1 MIRPHALTLIAALPA
16 ALAACGGGPK
26 PLPKPDGHVFRLNPD
41 RWGET
46 VNDLRQPPR
55 RFAASAP
62 APGAAA
68 PDEDAPGR
76 GAPR

>member
-1 MIRPHALTLIAALPA
+1 MIRFHALALAAALP

-46 VNDLRQPPR
+46 VNDLRQPPTR
-55 RFAASAP
+55 LAVSTP

-68 PDEDAPGR
+68 PDEDTPGR
-76 GAPR
+76 GVPR